1 MTRGFIVQPTY
12 RIRDGVPVIQLFGRL
27 ESGDPFLV
35 EETRYRPYFFVRQG
49 EESALADEASVEI
62 EPTALRDPDGHAV
75 VRVTAPIPGEVPRLR
90 ERVRERGGHTFEA
103 DVRYPY
109 RFLTDRR
116 IRATCKIRGRG
127 VPRPDG
133 LVVFRDPELEP
144 SPARVALRTL
154 SIDLETTLD
163 AGLVFSAAL
172 VCDRVEEVHLVAN
185 RPVAG
190 AIVHPEEPA
199 LLFAV
204 MERIRAL
211 DPDIIIGWNVIDF
224 DLKVWLAR
232 CEANRIP
239 CNLGRTPDRVRILE
253 QQGGRGS
260 SRVEI
265 PGRMVLDGTP
275 LVREAIRLPDYRLQ
289 TVASTLLGRG
299 KKIDHEAPDAGVE
312 IQRMWRED
320 PEALVA
326 YNLEDA
332 RLVPEILAH
341 EGLLDLT
348 EERSRLTGMQLDR
361 VSGSVAS
368 FDLVY
373 LPELR
378 KQGRV
383 APSVAPDR
391 ENVFVQGGALLDPLP
406 GLHPRVAVMDFKS
419 LYPSLIRTFQLD
431 PLAHALAADDPD
443 PIEAPNGARFARQGA
458 ILPGIL
464 VRLMASRDE
473 AKARDDAH
481 ANQAIKILMNSM
493 FGVLGTP
500 SCRFFDPDIANAITG
515 FGQSILHWSRD
526 AFEEAG
532 VRVLYGDTDSLFV
545 QLPEAPDRYALRAVA
560 EELREQVQDAVTSRI
575 RRTYRLEPR
584 LELELEKI
592 YDPLF
597 LPRVRGGRSGSK
609 KRYAGW
615 KDGELEIV
623 GLESV
628 RRDWPLIATRLQRG
642 LLQCLFTG
650 EDPIPF
656 ASDLVSRLR
665 NGELDHELVY
675 VKRIR
680 KASIENYKA
689 NAPHVQAARKAGRHA
704 GRVIRYLIT
713 STGAEPVLSGR
724 PVPTGVDHAHYI
736 EKVLRPIADAILQE
750 VDRSFAEALGE
761 PQQLS
766 LL

>member
-1 MTRGFIVQPTY
+1 MAHGFIVQPTY
-12 RIRDGVPVIQLFGRL
+12 RIRDGAPVVQLFGRL
-27 ESGDPFLV
+27 ESGDAFLV
-35 EETRYRPYFFVRQG
+35 EETRYRPYFFVRAG
-49 EESALADEASVEI
+49 EEDALAG
-62 EPTALRDPDGHAV
+62 EPGVAFESTDLRDTAGAEV
-75 VRVTAPIPGEVPRLR
+75 VRITARIPGEVPRLR
-90 ERVRERGGHTFEA
+90 DRVRERGGHPYEA
-103 DVRYPY
+103 DVRFPY
-109 RFLTDRR
+109 RFLTDRG
-116 IRATCKIRGRG
+116 IRATCAIRGRG
-127 VPRPDG
+127 KVRPDG
-133 LVVFRDPELEP
+133 LVVFSDPEIEP
-144 SPARVALRTL
+144 APARVALRTL

-163 AGLVFSAAL
+163 AKLIFSAAL
-172 VCDRVEEVHLVAN
+172 VCGDVEEVHLVAK
-185 RPVAG
+185 RAVRG

-211 DPDIIIGWNVIDF
+211 DPDIIVGWNVIDF
-224 DLKVWLAR
+224 DLSVWMAR
-232 CEANRIP
+232 CEAHGIP
-239 CNLGRTPDRVRILE
+239 CNLGRTPDRVRIFDE
-253 QQGGRGS
+253 QGRRGS
-260 SRVEI
+260 SRIEV

-289 TVASTLLGRG
+289 TVAEALLGRG
-299 KKIDHEAPDAGVE
+299 KKIDHEAPDAGAE

-332 RLVPEILAH
+332 RLVPEILRH

-378 KQGRV
+378 DRGYV

-391 ENVFVQGGALLDPLP
+391 ENVFVKGGALLDPVP

-431 PLAHALAADDPD
+431 PLAHALAAEDED
-443 PIEAPNGARFARQGA
+443 PIEAPNGACFAREGA

-464 VRLMASRDE
+464 VRLMASRDK
-473 AKARDDAH
+473 AKARGDRH
-481 ANQAIKILMNSM
+481 ADQAIKILMNSM

-515 FGQSILHWSRD
+515 FGQQILHWSRD
-526 AFEEAG
+526 AFEEAK
-532 VRVLYGDTDSLFV
+532 VPVLYGDTDSLFV
-545 QLPEAPDRYALRAVA
+545 QLPEAPDAYALRAVA
-560 EELREQVQDAVTSRI
+560 EELREQVQAAIASRV
-575 RRTYRLEPR
+575 RQRYRLEPR

-597 LPRVRGGRSGSK
+597 LPRVRGGRGGSK

-615 KDGELEIV
+615 RDGALEIV

-628 RRDWPLIATRLQRG
+628 RRDWPEIATRLQRG
-642 LLQCLFTG
+642 LLECLFTG
-650 EDPIPF
+650 GDPIPF
-656 ASDLVSRLR
+656 ATDLIERLR
-665 NGELDHELVY
+665 AGELDDELVY

-680 KASIENYKA
+680 KGSLDNYKA
-689 NAPHVQAARKAGRHA
+689 NTPHIQAARKAGRHA
-704 GRVIRYLIT
+704 GRVIRYVIT
-713 STGAEPVLSGR
+713 RTGAEPVLPGR
-724 PVPTGVDHAHYI
+724 PLPPGIDHGHYV
-736 EKVLRPIADAILQE
+736 EKVLRPVADAILQE
-750 VDRSFAEALGE
+750 VGQSFAEVLGE